1 MGKQDLISHILQVL
15 NNFTAPHAFF
25 RFRTGTHS
33 CPQNFFFFVQNS
45 KATVNRSPTVLFSY
59 SCSMT
64 CKKKISLWTGYLS
77 DQVFLYLEGI
87 ESSTQ
92 SSILWQK
99 GNKGSNNIILKVYP
113 PKILL
118 HLRSTPLPHFHLFW
132 KLDQDKTRQCFIW
145 SLIQLYVHRLY
156 PNDLKS

>member
-1 MGKQDLISHILQVL
+1 MLISHILQVL
-15 NNFTAPHAFF
+15 NNVTAPHAFV
-25 RFRTGTHS
+25 RFRTGTHF

-45 KATVNRSPTVLFSY
+45 KATVNKSPTVLFSY

-64 CKKKISLWTGYLS
+64 CKNKITLWTGYLS
-77 DQVFLYLEGI
+77 DQVFLYLEAI
-87 ESSTQ
+87 ESSNQ

-99 GNKGSNNIILKVYP
+99 GNKGSNNIILKVSP

-118 HLRSTPLPHFHLFW
+118 HLRSPPPPPHFHLFW
-132 KLDQDKTRQCFIW
+132 KLYQDKTRQCFIW
-145 SLIQLYVHRLY
+145 SLTQSYDHRLY